1 MTVRSDAELAARHLG
16 RSNDRVGVRHRQW
29 ERELAIQYQQEP
41 SSRHTVIEALKP
53 MAYGVARR
61 YHRGEEPLEDLEQVA
76 MVGLIK
82 ALRGFD
88 PGRGTPFASFAL
100 PTITGEVRRHYRDTG
115 WSVHV
120 ARNGQELAQKVSAA
134 ERAAGHSLTAE
145 ECSKALGISVED
157 VVTGQLARQA
167 MRADSLDRPRP
178 GGAEDD
184 EPAYNPASVEPG
196 YETAEIRA
204 TLGHLTEGLPER
216 ERTIL
221 TLRYA
226 RDLSQA
232 EIGQRVGL
240 SQMHVSRILRRTL
253 AQLNAAA

>member
-1 MTVRSDAELAARHLG
+1 MVTVRSDTELAARHLS
-16 RSNDRVGVRHRQW
+16 RSKDRVGARHRHW
-29 ERELAIQYQQEP
+29 ERELAIQYQRDP
-41 SSRHTVIEALKP
+41 SARHTVIEALRP
-53 MAYGVARR
+53 LADGVARR

-76 MVGLIK
+76 MVGLLK

-88 PGRGTPFASFAL
+88 AERGTPFASFAL
-100 PTITGEVRRHYRDTG
+100 PTIAGEVRRHYRDTG

-120 ARNGQELAQKVSAA
+120 ARNAQELAQKVSSV

-145 ECSKALGISVED
+145 ECSKILGISIED

-167 MRADSLDRPRP
+167 MRADSLDRPRV
-178 GGAEDD
+178 GGAETD
-184 EPAYNPASVEPG
+184 EAAYNPAALDPG
-196 YETAEIRA
+196 YETAELRA
-204 TLGHLTEGLPER
+204 TLGHLTDGLPER

-253 AQLNAAA
+253 AQLSA